1 MASPTAETPVELAP
15 STSPSARSSLSKPTS
30 TGGSPPPPIEQSNAV
45 PSSMSPSA
53 RSSVSK
59 RGSTG
64 GSPALPPEQSSAGA
78 AKESAPGSSPQ
89 PRQSIAA
96 GVPGSPPATAGSTAK
111 TPEGSPAPRKSVIA
125 GAAGAPGPEAAGG
138 SPLVPGSPT
147 SSQHGQS
154 PAPSTPGSAKGAV
167 GEPAKKTP
175 PTQGWDY
182 SQPLPNRFFRP
193 TLTDLC
199 FPVLAKNFAKF
210 PGFGN
215 LPADERLCVVN
226 EIALDLPLQLAADM
240 IPEEAYWKRRVQ
252 SKWRNCDISAHGWS
266 WKQLFFE
273 RNLAEALERFDRTVN
288 KESTLEELIQM
299 SAPYVHNLDVLELP
313 SHISF
318 LLLFNALKRDLMC
331 LRVNFGNPDCG
342 RNYNREKWGMKVSD
356 CLSLSAALSITST
369 LTALHLSSNRID
381 PKKME
386 ILAKG
391 LMANPIVVDLDL
403 SSNFLSDDGIREV
416 AKVVKANN
424 SVLGMLNLARNRITA
439 QGCVYLAECED
450 VNKTLLSLN
459 LCFNQFGDLGG
470 KRIIDWAN
478 NNSSIQKLSLESC
491 DIGEDS
497 AQSFV
502 RLMHNTHSALTSIN
516 MSGNHAIGVKNGEL
530 ILTGLEAAKQMKE
543 LWINNCRCGEELER
557 KILTFLVERLFG
569 RTCFHHPGV
578 RNTHLEEPSNETT
591 KVELQKSQEE
601 AKKKEEEDAKKEDEE
616 KQKEEPEEE
625 DEEQKKER
633 EKKEVEMKAQEEAAS
648 AAAAEEKAREEA
660 LAHAEEEK
668 IVHVGHGH
676 DEASTLECSHMVGLP
691 STNPPPE
698 PVVYPETAYASRDAQ
713 AAIKEIQDAKPYW
726 GLTAIKDLK
735 EKSS

>member
-1 MASPTAETPVELAP
+1 MASPTAEAPVEVAP
-15 STSPSARSSLSKPTS
+15 STSPSARSSLSKRASTS
-30 TGGSPPPPIEQSNAV
+30 GSPPPPPEQSSTV
-45 PSSMSPSA
+45 PSSTSSSA

-64 GSPALPPEQSSAGA
+64 GSPAPPPEQSSAGA
-78 AKESAPGSSPQ
+78 AAESAPGSSPQ

-96 GVPGSPPATAGSTAK
+96 GVPGSPPTTAGSTTK
-111 TPEGSPAPRKSVIA
+111 TPEGSPAPRKSVI
-125 GAAGAPGPEAAGG
+125 AGAPGPEAAGG

-154 PAPSTPGSAKGAV
+154 PAPSTPGSAKEAV

-193 TLTDLC
+193 ALTDLC

-215 LPADERLCVVN
+215 LPADERLRVVN
-226 EIALDLPLQLAADM
+226 EIALDLPLQLAADL

-252 SKWRNCDISAHGWS
+252 SKWRNCDINAHGRS

-273 RNLAEALERFDRTVN
+273 RNLAEALERFNRTVD
-288 KESTLEELIQM
+288 KESALEELIKM
-299 SAPYVHNLDVLELP
+299 SAPYVHNLDVVELP

-318 LLLFNALKRDLMC
+318 LLLFNALKRDLTC

-342 RNYNREKWGMKVSD
+342 WNYNWEKWGMKVSD
-356 CLSLSAALSITST
+356 CLSLSASLSITST
-369 LTALHLSSNRID
+369 LTALHLSSNHID
-381 PKKME
+381 PEKMG

-391 LMANPIVVDLDL
+391 LMANPTVVDLDL
-403 SSNFLSDDGIREV
+403 SSNFLSDDGVREV
-416 AKVVKANN
+416 AEVVKANN

-478 NNSSIQKLSLESC
+478 NNTSIQKLSLESC

-530 ILTGLEAAKQMKE
+530 IFTGLEAAKQMKE
-543 LWINNCRCGEELER
+543 LWISNCRCGEELER

-578 RNTHLEEPSNETT
+578 RETHLEEPSKETT

-616 KQKEEPEEE
+616 KKKEEEHEEEDE
-625 DEEQKKER
+625 DEEQKKKR
-633 EKKEVEMKAQEEAAS
+633 EKKEVEMKAQEE

-668 IVHVGHGH
+668 IIHVGHGH
-676 DEASTLECSHMVGLP
+676 DEACTRECSHMVGLP
-691 STNPPPE
+691 TTKPPPE